1 MSAAVSRATPAR
13 PDTVP
18 ARVRGLILIAAC
30 SLLLVQVLTL
40 LTVRWVEDES
50 WYSAAAH
57 SLATT
62 GQLRMPVF
70 AADSVSA
77 RVDTRP
83 PLAMVIMAGFFR
95 LFGTSLYS
103 AKLPFLLAAL
113 VTIPLTFL
121 LGCELRRPWVGLVG
135 AVALATDNFF
145 FNAARTARPEA
156 LAAAFAVL
164 GVLVFLYSQRR
175 NSVGLAFLSGLI
187 VGTGSVAHLNAFASA
202 LTAGVLAFLEFRW
215 SIVRRPR
222 PWAFVAGTIIPIAL
236 FLGWAFSDAVHRAE
250 FMAMYSYGEGYPL
263 RAIPHLEA
271 IRYSDFLGL
280 PSIRVPLPLPVPTRL
295 HIVLALAA
303 SAVVLYRYDRELLW
317 KILALLAPAA
327 LWWAYERNPSS
338 RYIAAGAPYISLL
351 LAGGLV
357 ALFEAKAAWRKATA
371 AVGALLLLSQVG
383 GNYLMLYMYRQAD
396 YMAVTRQLR
405 SLIPQGACTYGALTF
420 WMALSDH
427 PYYSWNR
434 TPLQYALDHG
444 ATYLI
449 LNDRVMVHGSGYG
462 EDDWA
467 QQRDEAKAFVR
478 GHARL
483 IGRAP
488 NPFYGDL
495 EIYRVEGNASR
506 GN

>member
-1 MSAAVSRATPAR
+1 MSAAASRATPIK
-13 PDTVP
+13 PDTVS
-18 ARVRGLILIAAC
+18 ARVRGSILIVAC
-30 SLLLVQVLTL
+30 ALLLVQALTL
-40 LTVRWVEDES
+40 LPVRWVEDES
-50 WYSAAAH
+50 WYSVAAH

-83 PLAMVIMAGFFR
+83 PLTMVIMAGFFK

-121 LGCELRRPWVGLVG
+121 LGCELGRPWVGLVG
-135 AVALATDNFF
+135 ALALATDNFF

-156 LAAAFAVL
+156 MAAAFAVL

-175 NSVGLAFLSGLI
+175 NSVGLAFVSGLI

-215 SIVRRPR
+215 TIARRPR
-222 PWAFVAGTIIPIAL
+222 PWAFVAGTLIPIAL
-236 FLGWAFSDAVHRAE
+236 FLAWALSDSVHRAE
-250 FMAMYSYGEGYPL
+250 FTGMYSYGEGFPL

-280 PSIRVPLPLPVPTRL
+280 SSIRLHLPPVPMRL

-303 SAVVLYRYDRELLW
+303 SAAVLYRYDRELLRNVL
-317 KILALLAPAA
+317 ILLAPAA
-327 LWWAYERNPSS
+327 LWWAYERNPSA
-338 RYIAAGAPYISLL
+338 RYIAVGSPYISLL

-357 ALFEAKAAWRKATA
+357 TLFEAKVAWRKATA
-371 AVGALLLLSQVG
+371 TVGGLLLLSQVG
-383 GNYLMLYMYRQAD
+383 GNCVMLYVYRQAD
-396 YMAVTRQLR
+396 YLAVTRQLR
-405 SLIPQGACTYGALTF
+405 SLIPAGACTYGALTF
-420 WMALSDH
+420 WMALSDR

-434 TPLQYALDHG
+434 TSLQYALDHG

-449 LNDRVMVHGSGYG
+449 LNDRVLVHGSGYG

-467 QQRDEAKAFVR
+467 QLRNEADAFVR

-495 EIYRVEGNASR
+495 EIYHVEGNSSSR
-506 GN
+506 N